1 LARGGAI
8 AYGIEKA
15 KWRFTLLYDADSS
28 TPISECNKMFEL
40 SKDSDF
46 IVGSRYLNNS
56 LIEEKQ
62 SIPRRIISR
71 IGNTII
77 RFILIEDI
85 QDTQCWFKLL
95 HTDKARAIFKKQK
108 ITRWWFDIEM
118 LFLARAFGFTITELW
133 VIWKN
138 DPHSKFRAFRDSLR
152 TFSEL
157 IRIKYSNIPPKF
169 ST

>member
-1 LARGGAI
+1 
-8 AYGIEKA
+8 
-15 KWRFTLLYDADSS
+15 
-28 TPISECNKMFEL
+28 MFEL

-85 QDTQCWFKLL
+85 QDTQC
-95 HTDKARAIFKKQK
+95 
-108 ITRWWFDIEM
+108 
-118 LFLARAFGFTITELW
+118 
-133 VIWKN
+133 
-138 DPHSKFRAFRDSLR
+138 
-152 TFSEL
+152 
-157 IRIKYSNIPPKF
+157 
-169 ST
+169 